1 MTISEANKIFLVD
14 DQQIN
19 LQLLNIVLRDQG
31 FELLSATSG
40 EEAIAEIQ
48 ETMPDLILLDIMMPG
63 IDGFETCNQLK
74 SIPTVKDIPIIFM
87 SALTQAKD
95 IVKGFELGGV
105 DYITKPFEAKEVLV
119 RINNQIKIRRL
130 NQELNKQ
137 NEILKQEIEQRKKV
151 EEKLNILFQA
161 SQQSPASIVITNI
174 EGNITYVNPKF
185 EELSGYSQE
194 EVLGKNPR
202 ILKSNETDAK
212 TYQKLW
218 RDILAG
224 KEWHGEFTNLKKNG
238 EKYLEKA
245 SISPIFNSEK
255 QITHFVAVK
264 EDITL
269 KKYHEKLLEYRA
281 NYDLLTDIPNRH
293 FALERLQ
300 YFIDKT
306 VNHQTK
312 IGLMFIDLDRFKE
325 VNDIFGHALGD
336 ELLKVVSYR
345 IKNILRNTDMIA
357 RLGGDEFLIIIPS
370 VKDSNILENI
380 AQKIIEVL
388 QQPFNFD
395 KIQLNISGSV
405 GITIYPDDALE
416 VKNLMNNADT
426 AMYHAKEE
434 GKNNFQRFNKA
445 MKDAITK
452 KRELQTELKKA
463 IKNQQFLL
471 AYQPI
476 IDLKTKK
483 IVSAESLIR
492 WPNKKLGNPNGFVS
506 PERFIPVAEEN
517 GSIIQLGQ
525 WILKEACQEA
535 VKWQRDFYLPVTVN
549 ISPLQFTNQ
558 NFIHEISNILEDTK
572 LKSNCLSLE
581 ITESLLLEKICNI
594 ETIFAQLN
602 EMNISL
608 SLDDFG
614 TGYSSLNYLTQY
626 PFKILKIDK
635 SFINKIVDNH
645 QVFVLVEIIINMAK
659 SLNLKIVAEGI
670 ETKAQLDLITSLG
683 CDFGQGYLF
692 SKPLYSEDFIN
703 FIQQENYNF

>member
-40 EEAIAEIQ
+40 EEAIAKIQ

-119 RINNQIKIRRL
+119 RINNQINIRRL

-185 EELSGYSQE
+185 EELSGYHQE

-202 ILKSNETDAK
+202 ILKSDETDAK

-218 RDILAG
+218 QDILAG

-300 YFIDKT
+300 YFIDQS
-306 VNHQTK
+306 VNCQTK

-345 IKNILRNTDMIA
+345 IKNILRNTDMVA

-370 VKDSNILENI
+370 VKDSKILENI
-380 AQKIIEVL
+380 AQKIIDVL

-426 AMYHAKEE
+426 AMYQAKQE

-452 KRELQTELKKA
+452 KRKLQTELKKA
-463 IKNQQFLL
+463 IENQKFQL

-476 IDLKTKK
+476 VDLKTKK

-492 WPNKKLGNPNGFVS
+492 WQNKDLGNPNGFVS

-535 VKWQRDFYLPVTVN
+535 VKWQQAFDFPVTVN

-558 NFIHEISNILEDTK
+558 NFIHEISNILEDTQ
-572 LKSNCLSLE
+572 LKSNCLHLE

-594 ETIFAQLN
+594 ETIFSQLS

-608 SLDDFG
+608 CLDDFG

-635 SFINKIVDNH
+635 SFINKIFDNP
-645 QVFVLVEIIINMAK
+645 QVLVLVEVIINMAK

-703 FIQQENYNF
+703 FIRQKNYNF